1 MARTSS
7 EANHMKIVLKIF
19 ASLGAALLAWPA
31 AAALNVFACE
41 PEWAALA
48 QELGGDK
55 LSVFSAITARQDAHR
70 IEARPSLISRI
81 RNADLVICSGSE
93 LEIGWLPLLL
103 TPSGNDRIQPGS
115 PGFMEA
121 SQFVTR
127 LEIPKVI
134 DRALGDIHPSGNPH
148 VHLDPRNIAKVA
160 DVLSGRLAELDRAN
174 ADTYKARAESFHQR
188 WQAAIKRWEQQGA
201 RLKGVPIVVYHKD
214 FSYFINW
221 MGMREAGSLEPKPG
235 IPPTPSHLAE
245 LIDQMKRAPAKV
257 IVYSP
262 YNSPQAAEFL
272 SSRANIPTVM
282 MPFTVGG
289 TDRAKDLFGLFD
301 DTIARLLAAVK

>member
-1 MARTSS
+1 
-7 EANHMKIVLKIF
+7 MKAILRSIVV
-19 ASLGAALLAWPA
+19 LGSAVIALPA

-41 PEWAALA
+41 PEWGALT

-55 LSVFSAITARQDAHR
+55 VSVYSATTALQDPHR
-70 IEARPSLISRI
+70 IEARPSLIARI
-81 RNADLVICSGSE
+81 RSADLLVCSGSE
-93 LEIGWLPLLL
+93 LEIGWIPLLL
-103 TPSGNDRIQPGS
+103 TQSGNPRVQLGNPGY
-115 PGFMEA
+115 FEA
-121 SQFVTR
+121 SQYVVR

-134 DRALGDIHPSGNPH
+134 DRALGDIHPGGNPH
-148 VHLDPRNIAKVA
+148 VHTDPRNIGKIAQA
-160 DVLSGRLAELDRAN
+160 LEERLAQLDTAN
-174 ADTYKARAESFHQR
+174 ADSYRSRGKSFRER
-188 WQAAIKRWEQQGA
+188 WQTAIVRWEQQA
-201 RLKGVPIVVYHKD
+201 APLKGVPVVVYHKD

-221 MGMREAGSLEPKPG
+221 TGMREAGSLEPKPG

-262 YNSPQAAEFL
+262 YSSPQAAAFL
-272 SSRANIPTVM
+272 SSRASIPAVM

-301 DTIARLLAAVK
+301 DTIARLLGAVK